1 MKKQNISKLNEIK
14 SQKPIENSPN
24 SKYSFK
30 YQQNLDNKNRYNKS
44 EEHKNIENSNE
55 YKNNSYTKKG
65 KMGKLEYEIEP
76 RNILLIPDNFNVK
89 NKNYKIC
96 EKDLLCKEKNYFIS
110 ETNFQLIKDALNE
123 KEKKIIELNLLINK
137 NNEQNN
143 DYIKK
148 ISLLEEEN
156 KKLEEANN
164 ELILQI
170 QKKDIYFNKM
180 YQLIKFVFNYYN
192 SFNEREIKK
201 FIKEQNLE
209 ILLNKNILSNNNK
222 NKKNNT
228 DENIEKNNLLETL
241 FNINQD
247 MLIQEL
253 EKYKKMYND
262 IRKQLSYLTNMKLN
276 EKDNK
281 NDINS
286 QQLLEMQKKLNELY
300 FENQKYMKENS
311 YLKLLCQNM
320 FLEKKISD
328 IDDNND
334 KDEKIKEL
342 EDALDKEKNINKNL
356 IKENE
361 LLKKENGN
369 LVKTINQHKLD
380 NNKLRENYDKKI
392 QMMNSEFIKIKFEKE
407 RLEKLINDKYKKNK
421 IERKINFIIKN
432 SKTNENANYK
442 NNNIYSRKMILE
454 TSKINKSFFKRY
466 KVQNIDKL
474 FYPPTK
480 RDNIYDKYKMNIEKE
495 GQFSENI
502 DNIDLLMMLYNK
514 SNELELKLKE

>member
-1 MKKQNISKLNEIK
+1 M
-14 SQKPIENSPN
+14 
-24 SKYSFK
+24 
-30 YQQNLDNKNRYNKS
+30 
-44 EEHKNIENSNE
+44 
-55 YKNNSYTKKG
+55 
-65 KMGKLEYEIEP
+65 
-76 RNILLIPDNFNVK
+76 
-89 NKNYKIC
+89 
-96 EKDLLCKEKNYFIS
+96 
-110 ETNFQLIKDALNE
+110 
-123 KEKKIIELNLLINK
+123 
-137 NNEQNN
+137 
-143 DYIKK
+143 
-148 ISLLEEEN
+148 
-156 KKLEEANN
+156 
-164 ELILQI
+164 
-170 QKKDIYFNKM
+170 
-180 YQLIKFVFNYYN
+180 
-192 SFNEREIKK
+192 
-201 FIKEQNLE
+201 
-209 ILLNKNILSNNNK
+209 
-222 NKKNNT
+222 
-228 DENIEKNNLLETL
+228 
-241 FNINQD
+241 
-247 MLIQEL
+247 
-253 EKYKKMYND
+253 
-262 IRKQLSYLTNMKLN
+262 
-276 EKDNK
+276 
-281 NDINS
+281 
-286 QQLLEMQKKLNELY
+286 NELY
-300 FENQKYMKENS
+300 FENQKYIKENS

-369 LVKTINQHKLD
+369 LVKTINQLKLD

-454 TSKINKSFFKRY
+454 TSKINKSPFKRY

-474 FYPPTK
+474 FYPSTK
-480 RDNIYDKYKMNIEKE
+480 CDNIYDKYKININKD

>member
-1 MKKQNISKLNEIK
+1 
-14 SQKPIENSPN
+14 
-24 SKYSFK
+24 
-30 YQQNLDNKNRYNKS
+30 
-44 EEHKNIENSNE
+44 
-55 YKNNSYTKKG
+55 
-65 KMGKLEYEIEP
+65 
-76 RNILLIPDNFNVK
+76 
-89 NKNYKIC
+89 
-96 EKDLLCKEKNYFIS
+96 
-110 ETNFQLIKDALNE
+110 
-123 KEKKIIELNLLINK
+123 
-137 NNEQNN
+137 
-143 DYIKK
+143 
-148 ISLLEEEN
+148 
-156 KKLEEANN
+156 
-164 ELILQI
+164 
-170 QKKDIYFNKM
+170 
-180 YQLIKFVFNYYN
+180 
-192 SFNEREIKK
+192 
-201 FIKEQNLE
+201 
-209 ILLNKNILSNNNK
+209 
-222 NKKNNT
+222 
-228 DENIEKNNLLETL
+228 
-241 FNINQD
+241 

-262 IRKQLSYLTNMKLN
+262 IRKQLTYLTNMKLN
-276 EKDNK
+276 EKENK
-281 NDINS
+281 NE
-286 QQLLEMQKKLNELY
+286 QLLEMQKKLNELY

-369 LVKTINQHKLD
+369 LVKTINQLKLD

-480 RDNIYDKYKMNIEKE
+480 CDNIYDKYKMNIDKE

>member
-1 MKKQNISKLNEIK
+1 MKRQSFTKSNELK
-14 SQKPIENSPN
+14 NKNEIENSTKTRLN
-24 SKYSFK
+24 F
-30 YQQNLDNKNRYNKS
+30 NNMENINNKIRYKSNENHKNTENNKENNINRYSKR
-44 EEHKNIENSNE
+44 
-55 YKNNSYTKKG
+55 G

-89 NKNYKIC
+89 NNNYKIC

-180 YQLIKFVFNYYN
+180 YQLLKFVFNYYN

-228 DENIEKNNLLETL
+228 DDNTEKNNLLETL

-262 IRKQLSYLTNMKLN
+262 IRKQLTYLTNMKLN
-276 EKDNK
+276 EKENK
-281 NDINS
+281 NE
-286 QQLLEMQKKLNELY
+286 QLLEMQKKLNELY

-480 RDNIYDKYKMNIEKE
+480 SDNIYDKYKMNIDKE